1 MERGQDVQAH
11 EVLLEVLAVAAPLGF
26 RRPFLDAPDSTR
38 DHLVANADR
47 LARWHVF
54 LDPVLTAIRAQA
66 STATVYTLTPRER
79 QLLAELGSHLTLREI
94 GDVLGISE
102 NTVRTHLKSL
112 YRKLDVT
119 RRRGALEKAGQLGLS
134 GHPGD
139 ADDGPSFHST
149 DASLH

>member
-1 MERGQDVQAH
+1 
-11 EVLLEVLAVAAPLGF
+11 VLLEVLEVAPTRGL
-26 RRPFLDAPDSTR
+26 RRPFLDAPISTR
-38 DHLVANADR
+38 HHLVANADR

-54 LDPVLTAIRAQA
+54 LDPVLTAIRAEA
-66 STATVYTLTPRER
+66 STATVSTLTPRER
-79 QLLAELGSHLTLREI
+79 QVLAELGSHLTLREI

-119 RRRGALEKAGQLGLS
+119 RRREALEKAGQLGLS
-134 GHPGD
+134 GPPED
-139 ADDGPSFHST
+139 ADEGPSLDST